1 MSVEYRHNTSAQL
14 DILYHLQNV
23 SSAFVHDLSD
33 RVDVKEYS
41 QKLFSMAER
50 EEAWSGD
57 NLIGLVAYYINHDTQ
72 KAFITNVSIDI
83 RFQKQGIATKLL
95 KNAKC
100 VAIEER
106 MKLISLEAA
115 NDDEL
120 IAFYLHNGFSLHKR
134 VMDSNSELIMH
145 LVPIVVI
152 RCTVYNHEPYL
163 RDCLDGFVMQQT
175 NFPFV
180 AIVHDDASTDNSAA
194 IIREY
199 EEKYPNIIKPI
210 YETENHYSKQDGSLG
225 RIMNAAIEATG
236 AKYVAMCEGDDYWT
250 DPLKLQKQVDFM
262 EANPGYVLCCHR
274 YKIYNQNDGT
284 WDRDT
289 AAYILDSYP
298 DGYSFTNKENLNVGW
313 FTKTMTLLIRNDA
326 LKNMPNTRGFKYWR
340 DFHMN
345 YYLLKQ
351 GGGFCFPFDGAVY
364 RRHDGSVHSSKSLM
378 DKNKMAY
385 CVAREVWD
393 RNMEDKDLL
402 RLIITLH
409 PTFLEYLRYKIE
421 KHNFKNLFKEI
432 LYFSR
437 MDVKINGIKG
447 VIFSI
452 RKMLLSLCRLLKLK

>member
-1 MSVEYRHNTSAQL
+1 
-14 DILYHLQNV
+14 LYHLQNV
-23 SSAFVHDLSD
+23 SSAFVHDLSN

-72 KAFITNVSIDI
+72 KAFITNVSVDI

-95 KNAKC
+95 ENAKC

-145 LVPIVVI
+145 LVPMVVI

-163 RDCLDGFVMQQT
+163 RDCLEGFVMQQT

-180 AIVHDDASTDNSAA
+180 AIVHDDASTDGSAA

-199 EEKYPNIIKPI
+199 EEKYPDIIKPI
-210 YETENHYSKQDGSLG
+210 YETENQYSKRDGSLG
-225 RIMNAAIEATG
+225 RIMSAAIEATG

-262 EANPGYVLCCHR
+262 EANPEYSMCFHKVNTMIQETGEIKNEFILTGIVKANGEHLEIEVINSDYAFGIYWVLTFDETEFLNKSGE
-274 YKIYNQNDGT
+274 KITKNDISIGDMVEIT
-284 WDRDT
+284 YGGQT
-289 AAYILDSYP
+289 MLSYP
-298 DGYSFTNKENLNVGW
+298 PQ
-313 FTKTMTLLIRNDA
+313 I
-326 LKNMPNTRGFKYWR
+326 
-340 DFHMN
+340 
-345 YYLLKQ
+345 
-351 GGGFCFPFDGAVY
+351 
-364 RRHDGSVHSSKSLM
+364 
-378 DKNKMAY
+378 
-385 CVAREVWD
+385 VAQR
-393 RNMEDKDLL
+393 
-402 RLIITLH
+402 
-409 PTFLEYLRYKIE
+409 
-421 KHNFKNLFKEI
+421 
-432 LYFSR
+432 
-437 MDVKINGIKG
+437 VKITHN
-447 VIFSI
+447 
-452 RKMLLSLCRLLKLK
+452 